1 VRHPQVLVLC
11 VGNPYRRDD
20 GVGLEVLAALPPSLG
35 AKEVAGDAADLV
47 ARWSGAERV
56 VLVDAVST
64 GAAPG
69 TVLLLRCV
77 EGSWDG
83 APPPAAASTHGL
95 GLAEAVGLGSAL
107 GTLPAHLTLVGVEVG
122 DTVHGLGL
130 SAPVAAAVP
139 VAVARVT
146 QAAESRY

>member
-1 VRHPQVLVLC
+1 MRPPRPLVIC

-20 GVGLEVLAALPPSLG
+20 GVGLAVLAELPPSLG
-35 AKEVAGDAADLV
+35 ATEATGEAADLV

-64 GAAPG
+64 GAIPG

-77 EGSWDG
+77 DGTWDG
-83 APPPAAASTHGL
+83 APPSAAASTHGL

-107 GTLPAHLTLVGVEVG
+107 GTLPQHLTLVGIEVG
-122 DTVHGLGL
+122 ETGQGLGL

-139 VAVARVT
+139 EAAARVT
-146 QAAESRY
+146 QAAESFS